1 MYWVSDAA
9 YCYSVPHTVVSLCDF
24 RHSYQ
29 HRSRR
34 LIVAP
39 CVGRSLLFSSCLVF
53 KRLSITI
60 RRNASALYGYAM
72 ELCPSVF
79 HKSILCHKHLNLH
92 CLCAAERLCRNH
104 AVFFLNVTITEVTTI
119 WRYTN
124 VYIIIIIVI
133 N

>member
-1 MYWVSDAA
+1 MYRVSDAA
-9 YCYSVPHTVVSLCDF
+9 YCYSVPHTVVCLSDF

-39 CVGRSLLFSSCLVF
+39 CVGRSLLFSLCLVF

-60 RRNASALYGYAM
+60 RRNVSAVYGYAM
-72 ELCPSVF
+72 ELCPSVC
-79 HKSILCHKHLNLH
+79 HKSILCQKNLNLQ

-104 AVFFLNVTITEVTTI
+104 AVFFLNVTITKFQT
-119 WRYTN
+119 RFSCSPMC
-124 VYIIIIIVI
+124 
-133 N
+133 